1 MTNEQYLHVSY
12 FSAAAA
18 GLALAVITAAV
29 LAGPHRQA
37 TAGAAIR
44 KLGAILRRALPTWLV
59 LAVLLGFASVS
70 YIDCSHENYAK
81 VVADREHLIRKTQE
95 QASSMMLYLAVT
107 IGAYGFVLV
116 PLLWARMRR
125 ARGESRSGLG
135 APGGGSARSP
145 GQAH

>member
-1 MTNEQYLHVSY
+1 
-12 FSAAAA
+12 
-18 GLALAVITAAV
+18 LAVITAIA

-81 VVADREHLIRKTQE
+81 VVTDREHLIRKTQE
-95 QASSMMLYLAVT
+95 QASAMMLYLAVT

-116 PLLWARMRR
+116 PLLWARMRQSHTGPANGR
-125 ARGESRSGLG
+125 SRGSRSGS
-135 APGGGSARSP
+135 GGPPQS
-145 GQAH
+145 H